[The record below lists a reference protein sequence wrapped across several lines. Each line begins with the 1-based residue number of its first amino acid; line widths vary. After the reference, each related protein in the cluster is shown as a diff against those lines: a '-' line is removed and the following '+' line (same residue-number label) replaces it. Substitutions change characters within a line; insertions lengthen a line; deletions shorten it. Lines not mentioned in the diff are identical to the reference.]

1 MERIYPSPGL
11 KEQMKTK
18 NPKIQGL
25 ARKLGVIGQ
34 FGWISSETLPKLFID
49 SDLIFIFKDKI
60 RNMDLKG
67 QIAQIVIG
75 LILGSFPLMNA
86 QIEPG
91 VYVSDFDNIHHE
103 LKIDDTY
110 FTHSEYQISPPKFIK
125 TVGGFYTF
133 AHNILKVELEFNS
146 NHGSDGRK
154 ELAIPV
160 VVENEKL
167 VLPMEGELVFT
178 KTEPLKQDLDGTW
191 LFATRGPEE
200 GQERRGGDHPR
211 KTLKFLQDGRFQW
224 IAYNTDTMEFYGTG
238 GGSFFSTGGKYV
250 ENIEY
255 FSRDDSR
262 VGAALEFNYQL
273 KDGDWHHTGKN
284 SKGEPLYEIWARRK

>member
-1 MERIYPSPGL
+1 
-11 KEQMKTK
+11 MKTK
-18 NPKIQGL
+18 NPKKQGL
-25 ARKLGVIGQ
+25 ARKLRGIGQ
-34 FGWISSETLPKLFID
+34 FGWIRSETFRKPFID
-49 SDLIFIFKDKI
+49 RDLIFIFKDKI
-60 RNMDLKG
+60 MNMELKG
-67 QIAQIVIG
+67 QIAQVVIV
-75 LILGSFPLMNA
+75 LLLGCTLMMNA
-86 QIEPG
+86 QIKPG
-91 VYVSDFDNIHHE
+91 VYVSDIDNIHHE

-110 FTHSEYQISPPKFIK
+110 FTHSEYQTSPPKFIK

-146 NHGSDGRK
+146 NYESNGRT

-167 VLPMEGELVFT
+167 VLPLEGNLVFT
-178 KTEPLKQDLDGTW
+178 KTEPLKQDLDGAW
-191 LFATRGPEE
+191 LFAARGPDK

-211 KTLKFLQDGRFQW
+211 KTLKFLQEGRFQW
-224 IAYNTDTMEFYGTG
+224 IAYNTDTREFFGTG
-238 GGSFFSTGGKYV
+238 GGSFSSTDGKYV

-262 VGAALEFNYQL
+262 VGAALQFHYKL

-284 SKGEPLYEIWARRK
+284 SKGEPLYEIWARRE